1 MNFGQYLTIIFF
13 IGLLYNLYI
22 FRYIW
27 KDLTSKQSYIT
38 VSKLN
43 CAILT
48 IRSTNKLTICMVL
61 KNCYT

>member
-1 MNFGQYLTIIFF
+1 MNFGHYLTIIFF

-27 KDLTSKQSYIT
+27 KDLTSKQSCIT

-43 CAILT
+43 CAIFT
-48 IRSTNKLTICMVL
+48 IRSTNKLTIYMVL

>member
-1 MNFGQYLTIIFF
+1 MYYAILSYLLLAIP
-13 IGLLYNLYI
+13 GLLYNLYV

-27 KDLTSKQSYIT
+27 KD
-38 VSKLN
+38 
-43 CAILT
+43 LT